1 MKNIKTALSLA
12 LLAVAPTIYAQNID
26 TKAPAEPGFMVTLNV
41 TDKGA
46 AADTVWIRD
55 YKNTKDSVILKGNQV
70 KYGSYIRLGLKAQA
84 GQTIDS
90 LKVGAKKAIWT
101 GSVDAKTILGTLIFE
116 AGKPNLYSL
125 PLGQIKEETN
135 VTVTWKE
142 KESWNLT
149 FENTTQTVNTD
160 GGATAVTVKDNGT
173 SNTDIIKGYYKTK
186 ACAEADKIS
195 SGASDIKAAGTYYV
209 KLQADETAD
218 KKGLDMVIPL
228 VINNKLALTVA
239 DSDKPKCEDATLREG
254 QPLSVAT
261 ITGGICKY
269 GEREIKGTWAWAD
282 PNQKLVKGTTTSYT
296 AVFTPDSS
304 AIYNTKTESI
314 TVSALY
320 VATVTVEQSAGGTVA
335 IKDATPDNKYVGTT
349 SAYADITA
357 TATPA
362 KGYKFVSWVSP
373 ADANNSND
381 TENMEVAKEKTVT
394 AVPDGTVF
402 KAAFAKA
409 TRKVTISSASN
420 GTVQVLNGATAITSD
435 TQIPYGTNLTIV
447 ATPASGKQVKSVSYT
462 YKATD
467 GATGT
472 PTVANNFV
480 VGGDEGGSYT
490 VSVEFEDI
498 PTSKVMV
505 TVTDPVNGSITML
518 DGGNNAVNP
527 NSSVDKGSA
536 LTIVAVPNRGYKLEW
551 LKAGGEDVT
560 GDFIKVNAAMN
571 IAASFIKE
579 KYEVTNQAP
588 AQVEFSNVTFEPSEF
603 NTPIKNVTASIK
615 EEYKGTHK
623 LISLLLNNQA
633 IANGNNDLLVEG
645 NMNFSALVKKLEPV
659 SIQNE
664 RKTEVVYNGNAY
676 VYTVKTAA
684 NLSDFKVTFK
694 DKNDKEV
701 VAPSTVGTYKVIII
715 RDADDLYAAY
725 KNETDYTLEI
735 KPGMPGVLDIPF
747 TDKLGE
753 AATAATT
760 TVAGEWLDQA
770 AFNSKYPNREPAT
783 KAGGSSVIYF
793 VPADDNMGYIKT
805 TSVASSQA
813 DQAKTVTITY
823 ATNAGDHGTV
833 SVENDFVSVAKT
845 YSGLTLTLN
854 AKADAGYKVNWDKIT
869 LTDGGTLNQSNHTFT
884 VSNNVTVSVA
894 AEAFTQMSA
903 PTTPTNVDKN
913 IDYTGSS
920 LAYSPFDLGLATDVA
935 WKIQYVKQSN
945 NTDTYTTTDPID
957 AGTYKIKVSCDN
969 GTDYSALGETE
980 IGKITINPQV
990 LTANNIQVPN
1000 ASPVAKNAMLSTSI
1014 LDTNGKVID
1023 AQGNPVP
1030 GQFTWYEDKAI
1041 EKAGEQDIDFAPSD
1055 ANNYSVNGLSLK
1067 SYVSLKGVATYL
1079 MTVKVENGNASN
1091 LIFTD
1096 ATGKVI
1102 NPATDKVPAGMKL
1115 FITTTSGT
1123 IGDVSVVG
1131 ANATA
1136 GGESISGEPKKWYC
1150 IAGSEAFTVTIT
1162 FKSGSE
1168 GGGGDTPGEGTAV
1181 TGISLNKTTLTL
1193 PRLKS
1198 EKLVATVTPTGAT
1211 KKDVKWTSTDPAV
1224 ASVDADGTV
1233 KALKVGRTTIIAT
1246 TVDGGF
1252 TAMCQ
1257 VTVDF
1262 ATAIEKILSE
1272 SLVYSRSGQII
1283 IEPAAP
1289 VEVSIINLGGQVIY
1303 NNSISSAVQVPAN
1316 SGLYIVRMSAAGKA
1330 TTTKVIVR

>member
-12 LLAVAPTIYAQNID
+12 LLAVAPTIYAQNTD

-41 TDKGA
+41 TNNGGGLDSVFVKGS
-46 AADTVWIRD
+46 
-55 YKNTKDSVILKGNQV
+55 NGKDSLILNGTNSTSVLYNSNIEMYLKANSQYKLKEFKVNGTAQTLEASFGAGARYAGVNGYKYAPTSTSLKGKTDIAITWEEKASWDL
-70 KYGSYIRLGLKAQA
+70 KYENTSATVGSAVA
-84 GQTIDS
+84 
-90 LKVGAKKAIWT
+90 LKVMDGT
-101 GSVDAKTILGTLIFE
+101 DDKTT
-116 AGKPNLYSL
+116 SL
-125 PLGQIKEETN
+125 VQ
-135 VTVTWKE
+135 
-142 KESWNLT
+142 
-149 FENTTQTVNTD
+149 
-160 GGATAVTVKDNGT
+160 
-173 SNTDIIKGYYKTK
+173 GYYKT
-186 ACAEADKIS
+186 ADHTGDKVTQS
-195 SGASDIKAAGTYYV
+195 ADMAAGTYYV
-209 KLQADETAD
+209 WLKADETAE
-218 KKGLDMVIPL
+218 KKALDVVVPYQ
-228 VINNKLALTVA
+228 VNKKLALSIA
-239 DSDKPKCEDATLREG
+239 DADKPKCTDDALQEG

-269 GEREIKGTWAWAD
+269 GDREIKGTWAWEN

-296 AVFTPDSS
+296 AIFTPDSS

-362 KGYKFVSWVSP
+362 KGYKFVSWASP
-373 ADANNSND
+373 ADATSTTNVD
-381 TENMEVAKEKTVT
+381 KYEEAKEKTVS
-394 AVPDGTVF
+394 AAADGTVF
-402 KAAFAKA
+402 KATFAKA
-409 TRKVTISSASN
+409 TRKVTIASVSDGT
-420 GTVQVLNGATAITSD
+420 GTVQVLNGGTAITSETD
-435 TQIPYGTNLTIV
+435 IPYGTNLTIV

-467 GATGT
+467 SATGT
-472 PTVANNFV
+472 TTTANNFV

-498 PTSKVMV
+498 PISKVMV
-505 TVTDPVNGSITML
+505 TVTAPVNGSITLL
-518 DGGNNAVNP
+518 DKDNQAVNP
-527 NSSVDKGSA
+527 NSSVTAGSA

-551 LKAGGEDVT
+551 LQAGGEDVA
-560 GDFIKVNAAMN
+560 GDFITVNAAMN

-588 AQVEFSNVTFEPSEF
+588 AQVEFSHVTFSELEF
-603 NTPIKNVTASIK
+603 NTQIKNVTASIK

-623 LISLLLNNQA
+623 LVSLLLNNQA

-664 RKTEVVYNGNAY
+664 QKTEVVYNGNAY

-694 DKNDKEV
+694 DKDGNEV
-701 VAPSTVGTYKVIII
+701 VAPSTVGTYKVIIA
-715 RDADDLYAAY
+715 READDLYAAY

-747 TDKLGE
+747 TDKLSVAE
-753 AATAATT
+753 TAATT
-760 TVAGEWLDQA
+760 TVAGEWMDQPT
-770 AFNSKYPNREPAT
+770 FRQKYPNREQAT
-783 KAGGSSVIYF
+783 KAVSSSVIYF
-793 VPADDNMGYIKT
+793 VPSDDNLGYVKT
-805 TSVASSQA
+805 TSVSSA
-813 DQAKTVTITY
+813 DADNAKTVTITY
-823 ATNAGDHGTV
+823 ASNAGDHGTV
-833 SVENDFVSVAKT
+833 SVENDFISVAKT
-845 YSGLTLTLN
+845 YEGLILTLN
-854 AKADAGYKVNWDKIT
+854 AKAEAGYKTNWDKIAVT
-869 LTDGGTLNQSNHTFT
+869 GGTINGKQFT
-884 VSNNVTVSVA
+884 VTGNVTVSVA
-894 AEAFTQMSA
+894 DGAFTKMSA
-903 PTTPTNVDKN
+903 PTPTSTSIDKK
-913 IDYTGSS
+913 DLYYTGSS
-920 LAYSPFDLGLATDVA
+920 LACSPSDFGLKSGVA
-935 WKIQYVKQSN
+935 WKIQYAKMN
-945 NTDTYTTTDPID
+945 GEDEAYTTADPID

-969 GTDYSALGETE
+969 GADYSALAETA
-980 IGKITINPQV
+980 IGTITINPQK
-990 LTANNIQVPN
+990 LTASNIQVPN

-1030 GQFTWYEDKAI
+1030 GQFTWESDVKVTS
-1041 EKAGEQDIDFAPSD
+1041 AGDQVVIFTPSD
-1055 ANNYSVNGLSLK
+1055 ANNYSVDGLQLS
-1067 SYVSLKGVATYL
+1067 SYVSLKGVATYV
-1079 MTVKVENGNASN
+1079 MTVKAENGNASN
-1091 LIFTD
+1091 LVFTD

-1102 NPATDKVPAGMKL
+1102 NPATDRVPAGMKL

-1123 IGDVSVVG
+1123 IGGVSVVG
-1131 ANATA
+1131 ANASSGSET
-1136 GGESISGEPKKWYC
+1136 ISGESTKWYC
-1150 IAGSEAFTVTIT
+1150 IAGSEAFTVTVA

-1168 GGGGDTPGEGTAV
+1168 GEGGNTPGEEGVAV

-1198 EKLVATVTPTGAT
+1198 EKLVATVAPTGAT
-1211 KKDVKWTSTDPAV
+1211 KKDVKWTSTNPEV
-1224 ASVDADGTV
+1224 ATVDADGTV
-1233 KALKVGRTTIIAT
+1233 KAVKYGQATIIAT

-1257 VTVDF
+1257 VNVDF

-1272 SLVYSRSGQII
+1272 SLVYSRNGQII

-1289 VEVSIINLGGQVIY
+1289 VEISIINLGGQVIY
-1303 NNSISSAVQVPAN
+1303 NNSISSTVQVPAN
-1316 SGLYIVRMSAAGKA
+1316 NGVYIVRMAAAGKA